1 MRFGARH
8 APFYEPNRQNDSD
21 KSKITV
27 HAQKKLGSPHSFV
40 YFWFD
45 VSSRQGRHEMTDR
58 NSIPGRITTRS
69 WAAVTSLG
77 FGLAFLSFIPGM
89 LVMDLFLP
97 SGLTRSGLVPN
108 AGSIGSRSPSR
119 LARSTNV
126 PVLVPNA
133 SGLSRCGSG
142 SLWQYRRLG
151 AVAAAARL
159 CSDAALGRCHGDGV
173 RRDSLLRDCGTPR
186 RRRSSPGPS
195 EPLMISIGGSTIAGL
210 AQWLLQTAPTW
221 RPRNSVA
228 GVLDCRGCCGRRG
241 RGCCG
246 DGLGESNT
254 GFNRSDVD
262 RRDGAGC
269 ALEHDALDA
278 WLGHG
283 RHSGGDQC
291 ASAHLLARCRD
302 I

>member
-1 MRFGARH
+1 
-8 APFYEPNRQNDSD
+8 
-21 KSKITV
+21 
-27 HAQKKLGSPHSFV
+27 
-40 YFWFD
+40 
-45 VSSRQGRHEMTDR
+45 MTDR

-97 SGLTRSGLVPN
+97 SGLTN
-108 AGSIGSRSPSR
+108 MGSSPMPEALDPEALPAWLDLQTYQSWYN
-119 LARSTNV
+119 S
-126 PVLVPNA
+126 

-173 RRDSLLRDCGTPR
+173 RRDSLFEIVERHVVVGPHA
-186 RRRSSPGPS
+186 GPS

-210 AQWLLQTAPTW
+210 AQWLGPAPTW

-228 GVLDCRGCCGRRG
+228 GVLDCRGCRGRRG

-246 DGLGESNT
+246 DGLGGEQH
-254 GFNRSDVD
+254 RV
-262 RRDGAGC
+262 
-269 ALEHDALDA
+269 
-278 WLGHG
+278 
-283 RHSGGDQC
+283 
-291 ASAHLLARCRD
+291 
-302 I
+302 